1 MKLAIRPLALTCA
14 ILGGLTAL
22 CLGLANMWWP
32 PYGEAML
39 GLLGSIYPGYTPDG
53 SFGSV
58 LNVTLYAV
66 VASAFCGLI
75 FGWLY
80 NKLVRMQKEKK

>member
-1 MKLAIRPLALTCA
+1 MKLAIRPLALTCG

-22 CLGLANMWWP
+22 LLGLANMWWT
-32 PYGEAML
+32 PYGDAAL
-39 GLLGSIYPGYTPDG
+39 GLLASIYPGYSPDG

-58 LNVTLYAV
+58 LNVTLYATV
-66 VASAFCGLI
+66 DSAICGLV

-80 NKLVRMQKEKK
+80 NMVVRMQKDKK